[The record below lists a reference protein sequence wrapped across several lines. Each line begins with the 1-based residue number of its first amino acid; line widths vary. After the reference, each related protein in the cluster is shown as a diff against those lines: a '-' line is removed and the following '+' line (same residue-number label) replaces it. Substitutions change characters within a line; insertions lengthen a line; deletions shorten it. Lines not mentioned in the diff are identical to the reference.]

1 MWIFFVHVFAMDY
14 EFQEIELEIVL
25 LKKENKPLLF
35 FIWLLENTWMSS
47 QKIQL
52 NLKCP
57 LIMIKIVTFIFGDS
71 RKSQRLDF
79 ILTLSFLKG
88 GFC

>member
-35 FIWLLENTWMSS
+35 FI
-47 QKIQL
+47 
-52 NLKCP
+52 
-57 LIMIKIVTFIFGDS
+57 
-71 RKSQRLDF
+71 
-79 ILTLSFLKG
+79 
-88 GFC
+88 